1 MKTLTRERKQD
12 AFEVGDVTTGLL
24 LPLDWCHHRGLSK
37 DGMRDGGLGGGVRQG
52 SGARTGM
59 PEGLLRKG
67 GLVAPGP
74 PPFLKADGVGL

>member
-37 DGMRDGGLGGGVRQG
+37 DGMWDQGLGGGVRQG
-52 SGARTGM
+52 SGAQTGM
-59 PEGLLRKG
+59 PGEPPEEGWVG
-67 GLVAPGP
+67 GPRASSILEG
-74 PPFLKADGVGL
+74 